1 MDEVD
6 GELADLSKRVRAAQR
21 RNMMVK
27 LASVAVVIGGIIVGF
42 VLRSAYPVDWRGAP
56 WLGFFLGIA
65 GFFNAVYQYVA
76 FVHAECFPGIVVG
89 GFTAG

>member
-1 MDEVD
+1 MNAAMDEVD

-27 LASVAVVIGGIIVGF
+27 VASVAVVLGGIVVGF

-56 WLGFFLGIA
+56 WLGFF
-65 GFFNAVYQYVA
+65 V
-76 FVHAECFPGIVVG
+76 GIVAG
-89 GFTAG
+89 GAILKKFEVQVEEIE

>member
-21 RNMMVK
+21 RNMLVK

-56 WLGFFLGIA
+56 WLGFFLGI
-65 GFFNAVYQYVA
+65 
-76 FVHAECFPGIVVG
+76 VVG
-89 GFTAG
+89 GAILKRFEVQVEEIE